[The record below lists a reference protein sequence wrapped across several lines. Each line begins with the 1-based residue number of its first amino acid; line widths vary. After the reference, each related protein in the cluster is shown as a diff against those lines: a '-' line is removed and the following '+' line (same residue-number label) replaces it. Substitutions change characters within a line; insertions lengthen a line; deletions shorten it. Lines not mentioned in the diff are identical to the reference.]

1 MSNPTS
7 RSRRRA
13 LQTIAASPALLAA
26 PFAAAAPTKRPS
38 KNFVLVHGAWHGGW
52 CWRHVRAALEAAG
65 HRVFTPTLTGMG
77 ERNHLSTRTTDVA
90 VHIRDV
96 LAVIEAEELNDVVLV
111 GHSYGGYPVSGAAAT
126 MPGSISHLIHL
137 DAVIPTPG
145 RAFNADWPAPM
156 KDGVQRGL
164 IDGFRLPPLPPEMFD
179 VPPADAANTAWL
191 KRRLTDMPYPCLNL
205 PYPEPPAVSSS
216 SKPAISFITCTES
229 KLDGPRAGLAA
240 AEKAGWKIHRLKSG
254 HDAMITAHVAL
265 SKMVLDIAGT
275 KRA

>member
-1 MSNPTS
+1 MSKPID
-7 RSRRRA
+7 RSRRRT
-13 LQTIAASPALLAA
+13 LQAMAATPLVMAASTASAA
-26 PFAAAAPTKRPS
+26 QKTRAKT
-38 KNFVLVHGAWHGGW
+38 FVLVHGAWHGGW

-96 LAVIEAEELNDVVLV
+96 LAVVEAEELRDVVLV
-111 GHSYGGYPVSGAAAT
+111 GHSYGGYPVTGAVSAA
-126 MPGSISHLIHL
+126 SEKFAHLIHL

-156 KDGVQRGL
+156 KEGVERGL

-179 VPPADAANTAWL
+179 VPPTDAANTAWL
-191 KRRLTDMPYPCLNL
+191 KRRLTDMPYPCLTQ
-205 PYPEPPAVSSS
+205 PYPEPPAASAK
-216 SKPAISFITCTES
+216 SKPVVSFIACTES

-240 AEKAGWKIHRLKSG
+240 AEKAGWKIYRLKSG
-254 HDAMITAHVAL
+254 HDAMVTAHAAL
-265 SKMVLDIAGT
+265 TRMLMQIPSG
-275 KRA
+275 RSS

>member
-1 MSNPTS
+1 MSNSLSP
-7 RSRRRA
+7 SRRRA
-13 LQTIAASPALLAA
+13 LQAISAAPALTAASLTSAA
-26 PFAAAAPTKRPS
+26 PQKQSA

-77 ERNHLSTRTTDVA
+77 ERNHLNTRTTDVT

-96 LAVIEAEELNDVVLV
+96 LAVIEAEELSDVILV

-126 MPGSISHLIHL
+126 VPAKIAHLVHL

-156 KDGVQRGL
+156 KEGVERGL
-164 IDGFRLPPLPPEMFD
+164 LDGFRLPPLPPEMFD
-179 VPPADAANTAWL
+179 VPLTDTANTAWL
-191 KRRLTDMPYPCLNL
+191 KRRLTDMPYPCLSL
-205 PYPEPPAVSSS
+205 PYPEPPAVSAANAP
-216 SKPAISFITCTES
+216 KVSFIACTES

-240 AEKAGWKIHRLKSG
+240 AEKSGWKIHRLKSG
-254 HDAMITAHVAL
+254 HDAMVTAHVAL
-265 SKMVLDIAGT
+265 SKMLLDIAT
-275 KRA
+275 SKKA